1 MRKKFI
7 PLSLA
12 LCLTLSGC
20 GGNVVLERSY
30 SVSTPHSE
38 VYWENEGA
46 DTLRADSYQD
56 LVNALLLLLGE
67 HSEEGVVRIYSEEDA
82 AAMAEQACKEVQEE
96 TALGAYLLDY
106 ISYTDTQERA
116 YYEMHVRL
124 GYRRTAEEQAGIVT
138 ATSTEALPDL
148 LRLTAREGSL
158 SRIAVRFTYFT
169 ADRDGIRDMV
179 YDINSPGEST
189 RIISKLMQWTD
200 DRQVHIHT
208 ILHQNKGD
216 ENARGHI
223 GTEINNKSE
232 TVLRVEKDKNEDLIS
247 TVEAVYIRDVSFPSF
262 AFRINSEAL
271 PEIISDYEPTP
282 DSRGNEAWDPY
293 HDISE
298 DTHRSALDSVFTT
311 PEKMLRH
318 GELMDAL
325 REAYGNEDIELSD
338 YKLKILITFLRN
350 KRMIE
355 QVDKGKKKGNP
366 YRYLHD
372 FYY

>member
-12 LCLTLSGC
+12 LCLMLSGC

-124 GYRRTAEEQAGIVT
+124 GYRRTAEEQAGIIT

-148 LRLTAREGSL
+148 LRLTGARGRAQPYQPCASRTSPRTVTASATWYDLCRRRSIPALL
-158 SRIAVRFTYFT
+158 SRGR
-169 ADRDGIRDMV
+169 
-179 YDINSPGEST
+179 
-189 RIISKLMQWTD
+189 
-200 DRQVHIHT
+200 
-208 ILHQNKGD
+208 
-216 ENARGHI
+216 
-223 GTEINNKSE
+223 
-232 TVLRVEKDKNEDLIS
+232 
-247 TVEAVYIRDVSFPSF
+247 
-262 AFRINSEAL
+262 
-271 PEIISDYEPTP
+271 
-282 DSRGNEAWDPY
+282 
-293 HDISE
+293 
-298 DTHRSALDSVFTT
+298 
-311 PEKMLRH
+311 
-318 GELMDAL
+318 
-325 REAYGNEDIELSD
+325 
-338 YKLKILITFLRN
+338 
-350 KRMIE
+350 
-355 QVDKGKKKGNP
+355 
-366 YRYLHD
+366 
-372 FYY
+372 

>member
-67 HSEEGVVRIYSEEDA
+67 HSEEGAVRI
-82 AAMAEQACKEVQEE
+82 
-96 TALGAYLLDY
+96 
-106 ISYTDTQERA
+106 YTDTQERA

-179 YDINSPGEST
+179 RSVQEEVDTGFTEPWQVNFYPD
-189 RIISKLMQWTD
+189 TD
-200 DRQVHIHT
+200 DVGI
-208 ILHQNKGD
+208 
-216 ENARGHI
+216 
-223 GTEINNKSE
+223 
-232 TVLRVEKDKNEDLIS
+232 VE
-247 TVEAVYIRDVSFPSF
+247 VV
-262 AFRINSEAL
+262 
-271 PEIISDYEPTP
+271 
-282 DSRGNEAWDPY
+282 
-293 HDISE
+293 
-298 DTHRSALDSVFTT
+298 
-311 PEKMLRH
+311 
-318 GELMDAL
+318 L
-325 REAYGNEDIELSD
+325 REA
-338 YKLKILITFLRN
+338 
-350 KRMIE
+350 
-355 QVDKGKKKGNP
+355 
-366 YRYLHD
+366 
-372 FYY
+372 

>member
-30 SVSTPHSE
+30 SVSAQHSE

-116 YYEMHVRL
+116 YYEMHVHL

-138 ATSTEALPDL
+138 ATSTVTASATWYDLCRRRSTPAL
-148 LRLTAREGSL
+148 L
-158 SRIAVRFTYFT
+158 SRGR
-169 ADRDGIRDMV
+169 
-179 YDINSPGEST
+179 ST
-189 RIISKLMQWTD
+189 
-200 DRQVHIHT
+200 
-208 ILHQNKGD
+208 
-216 ENARGHI
+216 
-223 GTEINNKSE
+223 
-232 TVLRVEKDKNEDLIS
+232 S
-247 TVEAVYIRDVSFPSF
+247 TPIPM
-262 AFRINSEAL
+262 
-271 PEIISDYEPTP
+271 T
-282 DSRGNEAWDPY
+282 
-293 HDISE
+293 
-298 DTHRSALDSVFTT
+298 SALS
-311 PEKMLRH
+311 RSCC
-318 GELMDAL
+318 G
-325 REAYGNEDIELSD
+325 
-338 YKLKILITFLRN
+338 
-350 KRMIE
+350 KR
-355 QVDKGKKKGNP
+355 KKG
-366 YRYLHD
+366 
-372 FYY
+372 

>member
-1 MRKKFI
+1 MKKWMTI
-7 PLSLA
+7 LASL
-12 LCLTLSGC
+12 LLLSGC
-20 GGNVVLERSY
+20 GGGLLEREWS
-30 SVSTPHSE
+30 SVTPHSAG
-38 VYWENEGA
+38 YWENGDK

-179 YDINSPGEST
+179 RSVQEEVDTGFTEPWQVNFYPD
-189 RIISKLMQWTD
+189 TD
-200 DRQVHIHT
+200 DVGI
-208 ILHQNKGD
+208 
-216 ENARGHI
+216 
-223 GTEINNKSE
+223 
-232 TVLRVEKDKNEDLIS
+232 VE
-247 TVEAVYIRDVSFPSF
+247 VV
-262 AFRINSEAL
+262 
-271 PEIISDYEPTP
+271 
-282 DSRGNEAWDPY
+282 
-293 HDISE
+293 
-298 DTHRSALDSVFTT
+298 
-311 PEKMLRH
+311 
-318 GELMDAL
+318 L
-325 REAYGNEDIELSD
+325 REA
-338 YKLKILITFLRN
+338 
-350 KRMIE
+350 
-355 QVDKGKKKGNP
+355 
-366 YRYLHD
+366 
-372 FYY
+372 

>member
-124 GYRRTAEEQAGIVT
+124 GYRRTAEQAAAIVH
-138 ATSTEALPDL
+138 ATSVSALHDLLTEAAAQDKSELVVSV
-148 LRLTAREGSL
+148 E
-158 SRIAVRFTYFT
+158 YF
-169 ADRDGIRDMV
+169 
-179 YDINSPGEST
+179 
-189 RIISKLMQWTD
+189 
-200 DRQVHIHT
+200 DRQEQQVRQT
-208 ILHQNKGD
+208 VAQV
-216 ENARGHI
+216 RQ
-223 GTEINNKSE
+223 EITQVTGREPAAWEVNFYPTDTNPG
-232 TVLRVEKDKNEDLIS
+232 I
-247 TVEAVYIRDVSFPSF
+247 I
-262 AFRINSEAL
+262 
-271 PEIISDYEPTP
+271 EIILRSDAK
-282 DSRGNEAWDPY
+282 N
-293 HDISE
+293 
-298 DTHRSALDSVFTT
+298 
-311 PEKMLRH
+311 
-318 GELMDAL
+318 
-325 REAYGNEDIELSD
+325 
-338 YKLKILITFLRN
+338 
-350 KRMIE
+350 
-355 QVDKGKKKGNP
+355 
-366 YRYLHD
+366 
-372 FYY
+372 

>member
-1 MRKKFI
+1 MHKKFI

-30 SVSTPHSE
+30 SVSAPHSE

-116 YYEMHVRL
+116 YYEMHVHL

-179 YDINSPGEST
+179 RSVQEEVAPGFTEPW
-189 RIISKLMQWTD
+189 QVNFYPDTD
-200 DRQVHIHT
+200 DVGI
-208 ILHQNKGD
+208 
-216 ENARGHI
+216 
-223 GTEINNKSE
+223 
-232 TVLRVEKDKNEDLIS
+232 VE
-247 TVEAVYIRDVSFPSF
+247 VV
-262 AFRINSEAL
+262 
-271 PEIISDYEPTP
+271 
-282 DSRGNEAWDPY
+282 
-293 HDISE
+293 
-298 DTHRSALDSVFTT
+298 
-311 PEKMLRH
+311 
-318 GELMDAL
+318 L
-325 REAYGNEDIELSD
+325 REA
-338 YKLKILITFLRN
+338 
-350 KRMIE
+350 
-355 QVDKGKKKGNP
+355 
-366 YRYLHD
+366 
-372 FYY
+372 

>member
-124 GYRRTAEEQAGIVT
+124 GYRRTAEEQAGIIT

-148 LRLTAREGSL
+148 LRLTAREGTL

-179 YDINSPGEST
+179 RSVQEEVDTGFTEPWQVNFYPD
-189 RIISKLMQWTD
+189 TD
-200 DRQVHIHT
+200 DVGI
-208 ILHQNKGD
+208 
-216 ENARGHI
+216 
-223 GTEINNKSE
+223 
-232 TVLRVEKDKNEDLIS
+232 VE
-247 TVEAVYIRDVSFPSF
+247 VV
-262 AFRINSEAL
+262 
-271 PEIISDYEPTP
+271 
-282 DSRGNEAWDPY
+282 
-293 HDISE
+293 
-298 DTHRSALDSVFTT
+298 
-311 PEKMLRH
+311 
-318 GELMDAL
+318 L
-325 REAYGNEDIELSD
+325 REA
-338 YKLKILITFLRN
+338 
-350 KRMIE
+350 
-355 QVDKGKKKGNP
+355 
-366 YRYLHD
+366 
-372 FYY
+372 

>member
-1 MRKKFI
+1 VRKKFI

-124 GYRRTAEEQAGIVT
+124 GYRPAPHPQQGGAAFHPLQQKGILPCLTSAGLRQGRRLGLSRSMTQLLAAHTTNEGHGADVTLHQCGEPLARTV
-138 ATSTEALPDL
+138 LP
-148 LRLTAREGSL
+148 LTAF
-158 SRIAVRFTYFT
+158 IA
-169 ADRDGIRDMV
+169 G
-179 YDINSPGEST
+179 T
-189 RIISKLMQWTD
+189 RTK
-200 DRQVHIHT
+200 
-208 ILHQNKGD
+208 
-216 ENARGHI
+216 
-223 GTEINNKSE
+223 
-232 TVLRVEKDKNEDLIS
+232 
-247 TVEAVYIRDVSFPSF
+247 
-262 AFRINSEAL
+262 
-271 PEIISDYEPTP
+271 
-282 DSRGNEAWDPY
+282 
-293 HDISE
+293 
-298 DTHRSALDSVFTT
+298 
-311 PEKMLRH
+311 
-318 GELMDAL
+318 
-325 REAYGNEDIELSD
+325 
-338 YKLKILITFLRN
+338 
-350 KRMIE
+350 
-355 QVDKGKKKGNP
+355 
-366 YRYLHD
+366 
-372 FYY
+372 

>member
-1 MRKKFI
+1 MKKRI
-7 PLSLA
+7 LLLAAA
-12 LCLTLSGC
+12 LCLLCSGC
-20 GGNVVLERSY
+20 GGGLLEREWS
-30 SVSTPHSE
+30 SVTPHSAG
-38 VYWENEGA
+38 YWENGDK

-179 YDINSPGEST
+179 RSVQEEVDTGFTEPWQVNFYPD
-189 RIISKLMQWTD
+189 TD
-200 DRQVHIHT
+200 DVGI
-208 ILHQNKGD
+208 
-216 ENARGHI
+216 
-223 GTEINNKSE
+223 
-232 TVLRVEKDKNEDLIS
+232 VE
-247 TVEAVYIRDVSFPSF
+247 VV
-262 AFRINSEAL
+262 
-271 PEIISDYEPTP
+271 
-282 DSRGNEAWDPY
+282 
-293 HDISE
+293 
-298 DTHRSALDSVFTT
+298 
-311 PEKMLRH
+311 
-318 GELMDAL
+318 L
-325 REAYGNEDIELSD
+325 REA
-338 YKLKILITFLRN
+338 
-350 KRMIE
+350 
-355 QVDKGKKKGNP
+355 
-366 YRYLHD
+366 
-372 FYY
+372 